1 VAIFVVRI
9 LETRPKS
16 DKIIHSLPGKI
27 RNEEFPLP
35 GVFGLPRQRSTA
47 VPGLKRS
54 RWTQL
59 KASAGQR
66 LRWLWHPSLYASILF
81 GVLLGRA
88 LGASNLAPFGIAF
101 YAAVRGAGY
110 QGPEAIPAAL
120 AVLVGAALAV
130 PERFPWVALSILTC
144 HLLAPVLRVG
154 RSGSSPLSAAVL
166 AAVGVALPAAGLYA
180 RTNLVML
187 AFWIGFTGIV
197 ALVFTMGMSDTLSG
211 RLRLLTPGQSPVPAI
226 ILLAAAICGLM
237 DLEPIRGF
245 SVMEVAAGLVVLGCA
260 YAGGA
265 PVGAAAGAVLAVT
278 QLFTS
283 FKVDEIVLPDHM
295 PLQSMAYVVGGML
308 GGTFRELRKVGTG
321 LAFGLGL
328 VTYAMVTPLGPEEL
342 AMLALSTGASILLF
356 WVIPA
361 SWVGALPAAMAGPPG
376 GGTQREASAE
386 LVEPLILTDRITGM
400 SRALKEISRT
410 LEQVAA
416 VSAPQHEDEV
426 APHIERVTNRVCR
439 GCSMFQHCWERQ
451 REATNQV
458 FTDLWAQLGHEGQ
471 LNPHNLPEVLEEI
484 CIKPEQIVTEINYLY
499 DTQRANSH
507 FERKLEEGR
516 AVVVDYLKNVSRMM
530 DRFVDE
536 VGQAPGKPRHEAAP
550 MLRAVSGVARLPK
563 KGGHISGDSY
573 AGEPLGPD
581 RYLLALSDGMGVGRA
596 AAMESRQCVN
606 LLREIL
612 KAGFATDVAV
622 KTVNSALL
630 LHSPEESFATV
641 DLALLDLTTGRAE
654 FVKVGAA
661 PSFIIRGR
669 DVSTVKASSVPVGII
684 NQVQVE
690 PEFRN
695 LRPDDIVVMIT
706 DGVWDVSK
714 DDVDK
719 ERWILEHLR
728 RERSDDPEEVAES
741 LLARALELMPDT
753 GDDLTVL
760 AARIDALSGA
770 PAPPERRTSTQ
781 WAPVRRAPRLQPRP
795 GDKQKD

>member
-1 VAIFVVRI
+1 
-9 LETRPKS
+9 
-16 DKIIHSLPGKI
+16 
-27 RNEEFPLP
+27 
-35 GVFGLPRQRSTA
+35 
-47 VPGLKRS
+47 
-54 RWTQL
+54 
-59 KASAGQR
+59 
-66 LRWLWHPSLYASILF
+66 
-81 GVLLGRA
+81 
-88 LGASNLAPFGIAF
+88 
-101 YAAVRGAGY
+101 
-110 QGPEAIPAAL
+110 
-120 AVLVGAALAV
+120 
-130 PERFPWVALSILTC
+130 
-144 HLLAPVLRVG
+144 
-154 RSGSSPLSAAVL
+154 
-166 AAVGVALPAAGLYA
+166 
-180 RTNLVML
+180 ML
-187 AFWIGFTGIV
+187 AFWVGFTGIV

-211 RLRLLTPGQSPVPAI
+211 RLRLRAPGQSPVPAI

-237 DLEPIRGF
+237 DLQPMRGF
-245 SVMEVAAGLVVLGCA
+245 SAMEMAAGLVVLGCA

-265 PVGAAAGAVLAVT
+265 PVGAAAGAVLGIT
-278 QLFTS
+278 QLVAS
-283 FKVDEIVLPDHM
+283 FRVGEIAVPEHM
-295 PLQSMAYVVGGML
+295 VLQSMAYVVGGML

-328 VTYAMVTPLGPEEL
+328 VTYAMVTPLGPNEL
-342 AMLALSTGASILLF
+342 TVLTLSAGASIVLF
-356 WVIPA
+356 WVTPA
-361 SWVGALPAAMAGPPG
+361 SWVGALPAAMASPAGSAPSVPPV
-376 GGTQREASAE
+376 EA
-386 LVEPLILTDRITGM
+386 VEPLVLTERITGM

-416 VSAPQHEDEV
+416 VTVPPQEEESAPYV
-426 APHIERVTNRVCR
+426 ERVTNRVCR

-451 REATNQV
+451 HAATNQV
-458 FTDLWAQLGHEGQ
+458 FSSLWSQVGHEGQ
-471 LNPHNLPEVLEEI
+471 LNPQNVPEQLEEI
-484 CIKPEQIVTEINYLY
+484 CIKPEQVVTEINYLY

-516 AVVVDYLKNVSRMM
+516 TVVVDYLKNVSRMM

-536 VGQAPGKPRHEAAP
+536 VGQAPGKPRHQADP

-581 RYLLALSDGMGVGRA
+581 RYLLALSDGMGVGQVA
-596 AAMESRQCVN
+596 ATESRQCVN

-661 PSFIIRGR
+661 PSFIKRGR
-669 DVSTVKASSVPVGII
+669 DVTAVKVASVPVGII

-714 DDVDK
+714 DDIDK

-760 AARIDALSGA
+760 AARIDALKGTQVA
-770 PAPPERRTSTQ
+770 PERRPSSQ
-781 WAPVRRAPRLQPRP
+781 WTPARRAPRLPSRP
-795 GDKQKD
+795 GDGDKD

>member
-1 VAIFVVRI
+1 M
-9 LETRPKS
+9 
-16 DKIIHSLPGKI
+16 
-27 RNEEFPLP
+27 
-35 GVFGLPRQRSTA
+35 
-47 VPGLKRS
+47 
-54 RWTQL
+54 
-59 KASAGQR
+59 
-66 LRWLWHPSLYASILF
+66 
-81 GVLLGRA
+81 
-88 LGASNLAPFGIAF
+88 
-101 YAAVRGAGY
+101 
-110 QGPEAIPAAL
+110 
-120 AVLVGAALAV
+120 AV

-154 RSGSSPLSAAVL
+154 RSGSSPLGAAVL
-166 AAVGVALPAAGLYA
+166 AAFGVALPAAGLYA
-180 RTNLVML
+180 RSNLIML

-237 DLEPIRGF
+237 DLEPFRGF
-245 SVMEVAAGLVVLGCA
+245 SAMEVAAGLVVLGCA

-265 PVGAAAGAVLAVT
+265 PVGAAAGAVLAIT
-278 QLFTS
+278 KLFTS
-283 FKVDEIVLPDHM
+283 FHVGGIEAPDPTMVH
-295 PLQSMAYVVGGML
+295 QSMAYVVGGML
-308 GGTFRELRKVGTG
+308 AGTFRELHKVGAG

-328 VTYAMVTPLGPEEL
+328 ITYAMITPLEL
-342 AMLALSTGASILLF
+342 DQLTMLTLSAGASILLF
-356 WVIPA
+356 WVVPA
-361 SWVGALPAAMAGPPG
+361 SWVGALPAAMAGPPVG
-376 GGTQREASAE
+376 GGSQRGETPETA
-386 LVEPLILTDRITGM
+386 EPLVLTERITGM

-416 VSAPQHEDEV
+416 VAVPQQEDEIS
-426 APHIERVTNRVCR
+426 PHIERVTNRVCR

-458 FTDLWAQLGHEGQ
+458 FTDLWTQVGHEGQ
-471 LNPHNLPEVLEEI
+471 LNPHNLPEALEEI

-516 AVVVDYLKNVSRMM
+516 TVVVDYLKNVSRMM

-550 MLRAVSGVARLPK
+550 MFKAVSGVARLPK

-596 AAMESRQCVN
+596 AATESRQCVN

-661 PSFIIRGR
+661 PSFVKRGR
-669 DVSTVKASSVPVGII
+669 DVTTVKVSSVPVGII

-770 PAPPERRTSTQ
+770 PAAPERRASTQ
-781 WAPVRRAPRLQPRP
+781 WAPVRRAPRLQPRA
-795 GDKQKD
+795 GDQQKD